1 MSYSVKLKLEEREE
15 VLAELVLVTG
25 LRNRFSF
32 YRNII
37 ILEQVVI
44 IDI

>member
-37 ILEQVVI
+37 ISEQVVI
-44 IDI
+44 VDI